1 MKEETIYQI
10 VRRISKETPFSYND
24 IYDVYLSN
32 GNEELTRNILEISN
46 LYNISPRLISRAVI
60 EPVDLSCF
68 IRDPLYK
75 RIFNFIIGLFI

>member
-1 MKEETIYQI
+1 MEKESIHQT
-10 VRRISKETPFSYND
+10 VKRISSVTPFSYND

-46 LYNISPRLISRAVI
+46 LYNISPRLISRAMV

-75 RIFNFIIGLFI
+75 RIFNFIIRFFK